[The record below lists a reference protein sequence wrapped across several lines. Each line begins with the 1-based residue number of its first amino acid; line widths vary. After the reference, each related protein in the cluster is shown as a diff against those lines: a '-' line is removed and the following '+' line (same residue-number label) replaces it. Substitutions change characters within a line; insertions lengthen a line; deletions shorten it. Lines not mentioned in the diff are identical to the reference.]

1 MDERPHPSAI
11 ADDRE
16 PAFAYRRHDLPVGSD
31 SRSRSI
37 EIAVAKGDSFDA
49 VGTAHGMLE
58 VADRLKRFLLIA
70 RRGRVERILLGR
82 EAGACARIGPVAVAL
97 GNEPP
102 GTRCLCSLQ
111 QVIYPFGPQAVRQ
124 CKLVVELLVIL
135 HTCKGRQLVD
145 HDLRLG
151 LLQRLHDSGTVER
164 IGNNQLRTSRAQWL
178 DVLWGAG
185 HHDDLVAACD
195 QLRYQP
201 LPDGASGASNK
212 YLHGRSPFACTWMW
226 RQDQEHRSSGF
237 SPVAFAHGVP
247 DFPAFKATDQVENGW
262 NALNDHLYSGQVASA
277 MSYVRSDPGPPSSED
292 ESRTTI
298 ASS

>member
-1 MDERPHPSAI
+1 MNDHTPAPSPTI
-11 ADDRE
+11 GNPRL
-16 PAFAYRRHDLPVGSD
+16 RTVGSQ

-37 EIAVAKGDSFDA
+37 EIAIAKGDSFDA
-49 VGTAHGMLE
+49 VSSAHSMLE
-58 VADRLKRFLLIA
+58 VADRLKRLLLIA
-70 RRGRVERILLGR
+70 WRGRVERILLGR
-82 EAGACARIGPVAVAL
+82 EAGAGARIVPVAVAL

-102 GTRCLCSLQ
+102 GTRGHRSPQ
-111 QVIYPFGPQAVRQ
+111 QGICPFGPQAVRH

-135 HTCKGRQLVD
+135 HPCEGRQLVD

-151 LLQRLHDSGTVER
+151 LRECLHDSGTVER
-164 IGNNQLRTSRAQWL
+164 IGNNQLRASRAQWL

-185 HHDDLVAACD
+185 HRDDLVAACD
-195 QLRYQP
+195 QLRDQP
-201 LPDGASGASNK
+201 LPDGTTGASNK
-212 YLHGRSPFACTWMW
+212 YLHGRSPCACKWMW
-226 RQDQEHRSSGF
+226 REDQEHRSHGF

>member
-16 PAFAYRRHDLPVGSD
+16 PAFAYGRHDLPVGSE

-37 EIAVAKGDSFDA
+37 EIAVAKGDSIGA

-82 EAGACARIGPVAVAL
+82 EAGAGARIVPVAVAL

-102 GTRCLCSLQ
+102 GTRGHRSLQ
-111 QVIYPFGPQAVRQ
+111 QGICPFGPQAVRH

-135 HTCKGRQLVD
+135 HTCEGRQLVD
-145 HDLRLG
+145 HDLRFG
-151 LLQRLHDSGTVER
+151 LRECLHDSGTVER
-164 IGNNQLRTSRAQWL
+164 IGNNQLRASRAQWL

-185 HHDDLVAACD
+185 HRDDLVAACD

-201 LPDGASGASNK
+201 LPDGASGSSNK
-212 YLHGRSPFACTWMW
+212 NLHVRSPFACKWMW

-247 DFPAFKATDQVENGW
+247 DFPAFKAADHVENGW
-262 NALNDHLYSGQVASA
+262 NALNDRLYSGQVASA
-277 MSYVRSDPGPPSSED
+277 LSSFRSDPGPPSNWYH
-292 ESRTTI
+292 
-298 ASS
+298 